1 MSADPD
7 QADRPADRRLAV
19 AEAGFECWGVYSRD
33 CATRRTLARI
43 ADKWTI
49 LIVGR
54 LTQRP
59 CRFGA
64 LRRSI
69 EGVSSK
75 VLTEHL
81 RELEADGLLT
91 RTVEPTSP
99 PSVTYALTALGESLG
114 RLALDVKAWAEEHAE
129 AIETTVRVSS
139 FDGTGAFATSA
150 TPPGLAPDADATVA
164 GPPGS

>member
-1 MSADPD
+1 MSGEDDATADPRTADPD
-7 QADRPADRRLAV
+7 RASRPAEAKGVRPRTV
-19 AEAGFECWGVYSRD
+19 AKPGFECWGVYSRE

-59 CRFGA
+59 CRFGE

-69 EGVSSK
+69 EGISSK

-81 RELEADGLLT
+81 RELEADSLIT

-99 PSVTYALTALGESLG
+99 PSVTYALTDLGHSLG
-114 RLALDVKAWAEEHAE
+114 ALALDVKAWAEEHAE
-129 AIETTVRVSS
+129 QLH
-139 FDGTGAFATSA
+139 
-150 TPPGLAPDADATVA
+150 PP
-164 GPPGS
+164 S

>member
-1 MSADPD
+1 MLDELSEESAGGREGT
-7 QADRPADRRLAV
+7 AVDRRRAV
-19 AEAGFECWGVYSRD
+19 TEPGFECWGVYSRE

-59 CRFGA
+59 CRFGE

-99 PSVTYALTALGESLG
+99 PSVTYALTELGQSLG
-114 RLALDVKAWAEEHAE
+114 ALALTVKGWAEEHAE
-129 AIETTVRVSS
+129 QLRPRS
-139 FDGTGAFATSA
+139 
-150 TPPGLAPDADATVA
+150 
-164 GPPGS
+164 

>member
-1 MSADPD
+1 MNDLDLGPTAQPD
-7 QADRPADRRLAV
+7 GRRATV
-19 AEAGFECWGVYSRD
+19 APGFECWGVYSKH

-54 LTQRP
+54 LTQRE
-59 CRFGA
+59 CRFGE

-69 EGVSSK
+69 EGISSK

-81 RELEADGLLT
+81 RELETDGLVV

-99 PSVTYALTALGESLG
+99 PAVSYALTELGKSLG
-114 RLALDVKAWAEEHAE
+114 DVALALKAWAEDHAQ
-129 AIETTVRVSS
+129 AIQSKS
-139 FDGTGAFATSA
+139 D
-150 TPPGLAPDADATVA
+150 
-164 GPPGS
+164 

>member
-1 MSADPD
+1 MSAEAGLE
-7 QADRPADRRLAV
+7 QSGAVTANESVDRRRAV
-19 AEAGFECWGVYSRD
+19 TEPGFECWGVYSRE

-59 CRFGA
+59 CRFGE

-69 EGVSSK
+69 EGISSK

-81 RELEADGLLT
+81 RELEGDGLVT
-91 RTVEPTSP
+91 RTVEPTAP
-99 PSVTYALTALGESLG
+99 PSVTYALTDLGKSLGE
-114 RLALDVKAWAEEHAE
+114 LAIGVKAWAEQHAE
-129 AIETTVRVSS
+129 AIHRRSE
-139 FDGTGAFATSA
+139 
-150 TPPGLAPDADATVA
+150 
-164 GPPGS
+164 